1 MLPEMT
7 MMQFVRTEAKARA
20 FAFTTAVA
28 VALIATT
35 GCALRNDVSLSP
47 LILKPTDT
55 VRTANRVEDLVEVG
69 DYPRAVALAP
79 VIDAKPNPTVAE
91 LNALGKA
98 ELVSGRLDDAKR
110 HFRKA
115 LVSKPFRDVYADIAW
130 NLSQAELLAGDY
142 AASLAWAQ
150 TATEYGL
157 EIRAWHLKLLA
168 ALQHERPF
176 RVDGAK
182 DATVPM
188 EHRTP
193 GIPRVTVRV
202 NEARVVG
209 IVDSGAVMTIVSDR
223 LAAEAKLRSLGDF
236 AGTFFGLLGEPIEVR
251 FAMVDHLT
259 IGDLVVDSVP
269 VAIMAGEKMKFF
281 TLNRTP
287 FHIDLLLGA
296 NLLREFRIGL
306 DFDESTASFHH
317 LAASERV
324 PAADQNLFILNSKP
338 YVHGAL
344 NGRGWYLY
352 QLDTGSEI
360 TYLNSVEIARW
371 KLQKS
376 FEMMYRGAELQG
388 LGGATKRGVMA
399 DNVAVGVGEWQGTFK
414 TLPLYSSE
422 KSGAIGLIGE
432 NLLKHFRMTIDFG
445 SMKLQLDPPGR

>member
-1 MLPEMT
+1 MKYEAGTWRRVPAAIVIAAALVVSTGCTLRREMT
-7 MMQFVRTEAKARA
+7 
-20 FAFTTAVA
+20 
-28 VALIATT
+28 
-35 GCALRNDVSLSP
+35 LSP

-55 VRTANRVEDLVEVG
+55 VRAANRVEDLVEVG
-69 DYPRAVALAP
+69 DYPRAVALAST
-79 VIDAKPNPTVAE
+79 IDAKPNATVAE
-91 LNALGKA
+91 LTALGKA

-110 HFRKA
+110 HLRLA
-115 LVSKPFRDVYADIAW
+115 LVRKPFRDVYADIAW
-130 NLSQAELLAGDY
+130 SLSQAELLDGDY
-142 AASLAWAQ
+142 AASLHWAE
-150 TATEYGL
+150 TAQEYGL
-157 EIRAWHLKLLA
+157 EIRPWHLKLLA
-168 ALQHERPF
+168 ALQAERPF
-176 RVDGAK
+176 VVDGVQ

-193 GIPRVTVRV
+193 EIPRVETRI

-223 LAAEAKLRSLGDF
+223 LAGEAKLRALGDF
-236 AGTFFGLLGEPIEVR
+236 TGTFYGLLGEPIEVR
-251 FAMVDHLT
+251 FAMVDRLA
-259 IGDLVVDSVP
+259 IGDLVVESVP

-306 DFDESTASFHH
+306 DFEASTASFHH
-317 LAASERV
+317 LAESEKV
-324 PAADQNLFILNSKP
+324 PAPDQNLFILNSKP

-344 NGRGWYLY
+344 NGQAWFLY

-360 TYLNSVEIARW
+360 TYLNSVEISRW

-376 FEMMYRGAELQG
+376 FAMMYQGAELQG
-388 LGGATKRGVMA
+388 LGGATKRGVMV
-399 DNVAVGVGEWQGTFK
+399 DDVSVGIGAWQGTFK

-432 NLLKHFRMTIDFG
+432 NFLKHFRLTIDFG
-445 SMKLQLDPPGR
+445 TMKLSLDPPSRGDGER